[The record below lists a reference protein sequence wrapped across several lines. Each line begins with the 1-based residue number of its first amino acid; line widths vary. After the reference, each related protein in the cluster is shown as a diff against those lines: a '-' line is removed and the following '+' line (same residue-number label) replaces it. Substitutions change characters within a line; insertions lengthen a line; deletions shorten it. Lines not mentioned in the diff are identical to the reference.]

1 MSGDALEKY
10 YREELDERLISHLA
24 AVKGIT
30 LEEAMDCYYRSRL
43 AQKIHQGL
51 DDVQY
56 LDYRV
61 LVRILLNTE
70 PELFAA

>member
-10 YREELDERLISHLA
+10 YREELEERLISHLA
-24 AVKGIT
+24 EVKGIT

-43 AQKIHQGL
+43 AEKIYEGL

>member
-1 MSGDALEKY
+1 MSGDVLEKY
-10 YREELDERLISHLA
+10 YREVLEERLISHLA

-30 LEEAMDCYYRSRL
+30 LEKAMDCYYRSHL
-43 AQKIHQGL
+43 AKKIHQGL

>member
-1 MSGDALEKY
+1 MEKY
-10 YREELDERLISHLA
+10 YREELEERLISHLA
-24 AVKGIT
+24 AAKGIT
-30 LEEAMDCYYRSRL
+30 LEGAMDYYRSRL

>member
-10 YREELDERLISHLA
+10 YREELEERLISHLA

-51 DDVQY
+51 DDVHY

-61 LVRILLNTE
+61 LVRILMNTE
-70 PELFAA
+70 PQLFAA

>member
-10 YREELDERLISHLA
+10 YREELEERLISHLA

-70 PELFAA
+70 PQLFAA

>member
-10 YREELDERLISHLA
+10 YREELEERLISHLA

-30 LEEAMDCYYRSRL
+30 LEEAMDCYYRSHL
-43 AQKIHQGL
+43 AKKIYEGL

>member
-10 YREELDERLISHLA
+10 YREELEERLISHLA
-24 AVKGIT
+24 AVKGIS
-30 LEEAMDCYYRSRL
+30 LEEAMDGYYRSRL
-43 AQKIHQGL
+43 AKKIYQGL

>member
-10 YREELDERLISHLA
+10 YREELEERLISHLA

-61 LVRILLNTE
+61 FVRILINTE
-70 PELFAA
+70 PQLFAA